1 MSILKNNKA
10 QQQSNNDKHAN
21 SDKHSNLN
29 HNHEQDSDF
38 DKKQK
43 HELDQLHDILK
54 EDARQTKSRD
64 WGKFEHI
71 NDTTIHAI
79 KLVQQ
84 MGDELE
90 ANGVIPKHSMFVEL
104 GIAEDYTDLVAF
116 GFNLPTNTFRFHMH
130 IHPNDCAKMDYGE
143 KFLSIT
149 MNQLFSTYMTD
160 LEDIAL
166 KGLKKHVYP
175 KRDFEADL
183 LYVWQIMLSYIHTYG
198 NKLHDMS
205 FVDDNRYDGYMRSS
219 LISELDTARLRNE
232 SFDKLATF
240 VNANPENVL
249 GSLFY
254 LGQIMGRT
262 KLPQPKGLN
271 MLINMRQ
278 LSLPKLDKDK
288 YGRPIIKCADCHAY
302 PLM

>member
-1 MSILKNNKA
+1 MSILRNDKSQSNPNNKNNK
-10 QQQSNNDKHAN
+10 NNK
-21 SDKHSNLN
+21 SSNLS

-54 EDARQTKSRD
+54 EDAHQTKSRD
-64 WGKFEHI
+64 WDTFEHI
-71 NDTTIHAI
+71 NNTTIHAI

-104 GIAEDYTDLVAF
+104 GIADDYTDLVAF

-149 MNQLFSTYMTD
+149 MNQLFGTYMTN
-160 LEDIAL
+160 LENIAL
-166 KGLKKHVYP
+166 KGIKKHAYP
-175 KRDFEADL
+175 NRDFEADL
-183 LYVWQIMLSYIHTYG
+183 LYVWQIMLNYIHTYG

-205 FVDDNRYDGYMRSS
+205 FVDNNRYDGYMRSS
-219 LISELDTARLRNE
+219 LISELDTARVRGE
-232 SFDKLATF
+232 SFDKLAKF
-240 VNANPENVL
+240 INANPENVL

-254 LGQIMGRT
+254 LGQIIERT
-262 KLPQPKGLN
+262 KLPQPTGLN
-271 MLINMRQ
+271 MLINMKQ
-278 LSLPKLDKDK
+278 LRLPELDKDK